1 MNELDTR
8 KIRLIMQLRSLGIY
22 NTEVLSAIE
31 RTPREAFVPAAIRHQ
46 AYENKALPIGLEQTI
61 SQPFVVALMTQALDI
76 NERDKVL
83 EIGTGSGYQ
92 ATVLSHLCRRVYT
105 IERHRPLLEMAERRF
120 DELRI
125 RNITAI
131 AADGMKGWPEQAPFN
146 RIMLTAAAT
155 HSPPQELLNQLADG
169 GVLVTPVQLNTGEQ
183 VLRRYRKESDDTF
196 AIKDLCDVRFV
207 PLLPNVVTRN
217 TYTEG
222 QLREVQS

>member
-1 MNELDTR
+1 
-8 KIRLIMQLRSLGIY
+8 
-22 NTEVLSAIE
+22 
-31 RTPREAFVPAAIRHQ
+31 
-46 AYENKALPIGLEQTI
+46 
-61 SQPFVVALMTQALDI
+61 MTQALDI

-120 DELRI
+120 EELRI

>member
-1 MNELDTR
+1 M
-8 KIRLIMQLRSLGIY
+8 
-22 NTEVLSAIE
+22 
-31 RTPREAFVPAAIRHQ
+31 PAAIRHQ